1 MINDEI
7 FHHSSLGIHHL
18 STRPSIAIVG
28 AGVFGLT
35 AALELRAR
43 GWSVTVI
50 DASPS
55 VPATTAASTDISK
68 VVRSD
73 YGADRLYTDL
83 ADAALVGWDR
93 WNARWGRV
101 YHEDGFL
108 VLASGPM
115 RPAGFEY
122 ESFTLLAERGHDVER
137 LDATTRANRFPAW
150 SPERYP
156 DGYLNRRAGWVESGN
171 VVALLADASR
181 AAGVALRVD
190 TRFATLI
197 AQGSRVTG
205 IRTASGDDVKTDVV
219 LVAAGAW
226 TPALLPELSD
236 VMWTTGQPVVHFAV
250 SQPLQWQ
257 APTFPVWA
265 ADIARTGWYGFPA
278 RDDGI
283 LKIGHHA
290 SGRRV
295 HPDEPRVVLPE
306 ELARFRQFLSENL
319 PALAD
324 APIASSRL
332 CLYCDT
338 FDGDFWIDH
347 DPDRPGLVVAAGD
360 SGHGFKFAPIL
371 GSIIAD
377 AIERK
382 TNTTSARFAWRPRE
396 RDSKEAARA

>member
-1 MINDEI
+1 
-7 FHHSSLGIHHL
+7 
-18 STRPSIAIVG
+18 VC
-28 AGVFGLT
+28 V
-35 AALELRAR
+35 
-43 GWSVTVI
+43 V

-55 VPATTAASTDISK
+55 VPAATAASTDISK

-73 YGADRLYTDL
+73 YAADRFYTDL
-83 ADAALVGWDR
+83 ADAALAGWDR

-108 VLASGPM
+108 VLARERM
-115 RPAGFEY
+115 RPAEFEY
-122 ESFTLLAERGHDVER
+122 ESFTLLSARGHDVER
-137 LDATTRANRFPAW
+137 LDPEARADRFPAW
-150 SPERYP
+150 PRERYP
-156 DGYLNRRAGWVESGN
+156 DGYLNRRAGWVESGR

-181 AAGVALRVD
+181 SAGVALRAD
-190 TRFATLI
+190 ATFTRLI
-197 AQGSRVTG
+197 EQGSRVTG
-205 IRTASGDDVKTDVV
+205 IRTAGGVDIKADVV
-219 LVAAGAW
+219 LIAAGAW
-226 TPALLPELSD
+226 TPTLLPALGN
-236 VMWTTGQPVVHFAV
+236 VMWTTGQPVLHFSVAD
-250 SQPLQWQ
+250 PTRWH

-295 HPDEPRVVLPE
+295 HPDEPRTVLAE
-306 ELARFRQFLSENL
+306 EQAQFREFLAENL
-319 PALAD
+319 PDLAS
-324 APIASSRL
+324 APVAASRL

-360 SGHGFKFAPIL
+360 SGHGFKFAPVL

-377 AIERK
+377 AVERK
-382 TNTTSARFAWRPRE
+382 PNTTSSRFAWRPRE
-396 RDSKEAARA
+396 RDAKEAARA